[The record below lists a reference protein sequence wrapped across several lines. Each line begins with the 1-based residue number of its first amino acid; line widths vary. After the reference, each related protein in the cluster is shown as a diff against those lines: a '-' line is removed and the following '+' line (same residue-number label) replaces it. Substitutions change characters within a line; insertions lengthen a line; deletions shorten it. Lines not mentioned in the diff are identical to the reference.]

1 MADSSIPGNWKRTFF
16 IIFSG
21 QIFSL
26 LTSAM
31 VQFSIIWHLTAST
44 GSPVVLSIASIMAFV
59 PQAVIGPFMGVL
71 IDRYNRKI
79 IMILSDSFIALVSLA
94 LAAFFYFSD
103 PTISVIYAVLIL
115 RSIAS
120 GFHMNSMAASVP
132 MLAPKEELT
141 RVSGWNHFVFSG
153 ANLAGPILGVSI
165 LAVWGIEY
173 VLLVDVLGALI
184 ANTALLFVHIPQPEI
199 SEEELNSRGPIKEM
213 KFGIKALT
221 KSKSLLA
228 FTWAMTIVTFVW
240 MPVGSYFPLMV
251 KSHFGGGAWHAG
263 MVEVV
268 FGVGMLAGSALLGY
282 FGAVKKE
289 GAMIATSLGIIG
301 VLVGVAGLL
310 PPDAFGWFLAICAA
324 MGIAV
329 PLFNGPYMAMLQT
342 HVDPSVMGRVSSFT
356 NSMMLIAT
364 PAGLLLAGPAAE
376 ATGLPMWFLLS
387 GILLA
392 ILGFGCFLIKVEE
405 GKIVD

>member
-1 MADSSIPGNWKRTFF
+1 MADTPISGNWKKTFF

-31 VQFSIIWHLTAST
+31 IQFSIIWHLTVTT
-44 GSPVVLSIASIMAFV
+44 GSTVVLSIASIMAFV
-59 PQAVIGPFMGVL
+59 PQAVVGPLMGVI
-71 IDRYNRKI
+71 IDRYNRKM
-79 IMILSDSFIALVSLA
+79 IMIAADSFIALVSLA
-94 LAAFFYFSD
+94 LAVFFYFGE
-103 PTISVIYAVLIL
+103 PGTGVIYAVLIL

-120 GFHMNSMAASVP
+120 GFHMNSMAASTP

-184 ANTALLFVHIPQPEI
+184 ANTTLLFVHIPQPEI
-199 SEEELNSRGPIKEM
+199 SEEELNQRGPIKEM

-228 FTWAMTIVTFVW
+228 FTWAMTVVTFVW

-251 KSHFGGGAWHAG
+251 KSHFGGGAWQAG
-263 MVEVV
+263 MVEMS
-268 FGVGMLAGSALLGY
+268 FGIGMLAGSAALGY
-282 FGAVKKE
+282 FGAIRRE
-289 GAMIATSLGIIG
+289 GIMIGASFGAVGIFIG
-301 VLVGVAGLL
+301 AAGLL
-310 PPDAFGWFLAICAA
+310 PPDAFVWFLVFCVVI
-324 MGIAV
+324 GITV

-342 HVDPSVMGRVSSFT
+342 HIEPSVLGRVTSFA

-376 ATGLPMWFLLS
+376 MTGLPMWFLLS
-387 GILLA
+387 GSLIA
-392 ILGFGCFLIKVEE
+392 ILGFGCLFIKVEE
-405 GKIVD
+405 GKIID

>member
-1 MADSSIPGNWKRTFF
+1 MTDSSITGNWKKVFF

-26 LTSAM
+26 LSSAM
-31 VQFSIIWHLTAST
+31 VQFSIIWHLTVLT
-44 GSPVVLSIASIMAFV
+44 GSPVVLSIASIMAFL
-59 PQAVIGPFMGVL
+59 PQAVLGPFMGVL

-79 IMILSDSFIALVSLA
+79 IMIMADSFIALVSLA
-94 LAAFFYFSD
+94 LAAFFYFGE
-103 PTISVIYAVLIL
+103 PEIGVIYAVLIL

-120 GFHMNSMAASVP
+120 GFHMNSMAASIP

-153 ANLAGPILGVSI
+153 ANLAGPILGVGI

-184 ANTALLFVHIPQPEI
+184 ANTALLFVFIPQPEI

-213 KFGIKALT
+213 KYGIKALT

-251 KSHFGGGAWHAG
+251 KSHFGGEAWHAG
-263 MVEVV
+263 MVEVA
-268 FGVGMLAGSALLGY
+268 FGFGMLAGSAALGY
-282 FGAVKKE
+282 FGAVKRE
-289 GAMIATSLGIIG
+289 GAMIAASLGAVGILIG
-301 VLVGVAGLL
+301 AAGLL
-310 PPDAFGWFLAICAA
+310 PPHAFEWFLVLCVV
-324 MGIAV
+324 MGITV

-342 HVDPSVMGRVSSFT
+342 HIEPSVLGRVTSFT
-356 NSMMLIAT
+356 TSMMLIAT

-376 ATGLPMWFLLS
+376 ITGLPMWFLIS
-387 GILLA
+387 GVLIAL
-392 ILGFGCFLIKVEE
+392 LGFGCFFIKVEE
-405 GKIVD
+405 GKIIE